1 MINRVAPFLLAG
13 LLSLLNAS
21 QAQAQA
27 QSAAGAEFHTRVTT
41 LYSFQPHKLDKEQI
55 IAKSAE
61 LDTFWEH
68 AKANAP
74 EVLPLL
80 RDELAN
86 PDNPSFFAYDGAK
99 LLLSLSEDKADRELA
114 LRALPRVD
122 LKDVN
127 NSDYLVTMHWFARN
141 GFDTRE
147 AALRILDFPEFK
159 AFIPQHS
166 LTLGQNYALIYMLF
180 PLQDIPFEQDL
191 ITRLETERDARSQ
204 MSLLLALWYTA
215 TPAGHAALKGFSEKA
230 GLDAEVAKFAR
241 RLLERRPAASLSLT
255 AVKALREERARVMQR
270 PISDEALMEFDSL
283 TTKLLAKQGR
293 ALSKGKP

>member
-1 MINRVAPFLLAG
+1 VINRVASLLLAG
-13 LLSLLNAS
+13 LLSLFNAG
-21 QAQAQA
+21 QALA
-27 QSAAGAEFHTRVTT
+27 QSAAGAEFHSRVMA

-61 LDTFWEH
+61 LDTFWEQ
-68 AKANAP
+68 AKANTPA
-74 EVLPLL
+74 VLPLL
-80 RDELAN
+80 REELAK
-86 PDNPSFFAYDGAK
+86 PDSPSFFAYDGAK

-127 NSDYLVTMHWFARN
+127 NSDYLVTIHWFARN

-147 AALRILDFPEFK
+147 AALRILEFPEFK

-191 ITRLETERDARSQ
+191 IARLEAEHDVRSQ
-204 MSLLLALWYTA
+204 KSLLLALWYTV
-215 TPAGHAALKGFSEKA
+215 TPAGHAALKTFSEKA
-230 GLDAEVAKFAR
+230 GRDAEVAKFSR
-241 RLLERRPAASLSLT
+241 GLFERRPAVSLSLSS
-255 AVKALREERARVMQR
+255 VKSLREERARVMQR

-283 TTKLLAKQGR
+283 TSRLLAKQGR